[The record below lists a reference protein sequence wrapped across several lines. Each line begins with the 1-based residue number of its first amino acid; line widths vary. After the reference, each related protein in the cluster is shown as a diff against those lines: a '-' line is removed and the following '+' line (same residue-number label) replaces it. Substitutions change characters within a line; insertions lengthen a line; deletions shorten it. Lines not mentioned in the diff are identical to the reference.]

1 MVTKSDTDLDMDSE
15 TIHLVNTV
23 RYGYLIKIAD
33 SGGGIYDLQVSFTA
47 MKSTCSLNPQYLS
60 S

>member
-47 MKSTCSLNPQYLS
+47 MKSTCSLNPQ
-60 S
+60 

>member
-33 SGGGIYDLQVSFTA
+33 SGGAPPVVSTIYKFLLLQ
-47 MKSTCSLNPQYLS
+47 
-60 S
+60 

>member
-23 RYGYLIKIAD
+23 RYGYLIIKIAD
-33 SGGGIYDLQVSFTA
+33 SGGGIYDLQLSFTA
-47 MKSTCSLNPQYLS
+47 MKSTCSLNP
-60 S
+60 